1 MCKKPLTNF
10 PSAMQER
17 KSDSNPGSARK
28 RHSANPCG
36 AWMKWWWVVSL
47 SVSMWGVIIANCCW
61 SHDPIAFCVG
71 SPAQQVTNLEA
82 EAILSY
88 WPRESSKHKG
98 RSEEHQKF
106 FCPTKN
112 PYLTHKFC
120 TNQRLALK
128 MQDGGHAKG
137 QRKATAKRSSLRYS
151 AVSDISKNV
160 ILHNIAAKKSVLVR
174 PKKGMITPNMELI
187 ANLQTLPSDQE
198 DRRRRALE
206 EKSKRRRNVAI
217 RHKERLLSAK
227 KVLMSA
233 LSDTTDSAH
242 TERPVLSK
250 PNKPDRTTLEENL
263 AKDVSATPKAA
274 GLERA
279 KEAGDR
285 GMQPVKSGAKT
296 DERAE
301 SRTQPKSNPRTKP
314 TDDSAD
320 SRTQQTS
327 LTKIYPTRF

>member
-1 MCKKPLTNF
+1 MCKKSPTNF

-17 KSDSNPGSARK
+17 KSDSNPEPARK

-71 SPAQQVTNLEA
+71 SPAQQATNLEA
-82 EAILSY
+82 ETILSY
-88 WPRESSKHKG
+88 WSRESSKHKG

-128 MQDGGHAKG
+128 TQDGGHAKG

-160 ILHNIAAKKSVLVR
+160 ILHNIAAKTSVLVS

-206 EKSKRRRNVAI
+206 EKSKWRRNVTIKHKDAI
-217 RHKERLLSAK
+217 SQKSVNVGTKRYHRFGTYRETCVVKAK
-227 KVLMSA
+227 QTGQ
-233 LSDTTDSAH
+233 DNT
-242 TERPVLSK
+242 
-250 PNKPDRTTLEENL
+250 
-263 AKDVSATPKAA
+263 
-274 GLERA
+274 
-279 KEAGDR
+279 R
-285 GMQPVKSGAKT
+285 GKSGKRCFRHSKSSWARKSQRGWRQGDAT
-296 DERAE
+296 SRVGNQNRRTRGVENAAE
-301 SRTQPKSNPRTKP
+301 
-314 TDDSAD
+314 
-320 SRTQQTS
+320 
-327 LTKIYPTRF
+327 I